1 LGKHGAG
8 SHHQG
13 SGSGEKAGLRH
24 VHIPQGMRPVVKETH
39 ARRRAGTDV
48 FTGNRQMAK
57 PMLNWIGARFSGRIK
72 TRQ

>member
-1 LGKHGAG
+1 
-8 SHHQG
+8 
-13 SGSGEKAGLRH
+13 
-24 VHIPQGMRPVVKETH
+24 MRPVVKETH